1 LTAEIVPV
9 VVEPDSLVV
18 IGLGYVGLPLALEA
32 SKAGF
37 KVTGYDTN
45 AAVVAGLNS
54 GRSHIQ
60 DVSDPDVQVML
71 TAGFTATSDVTS
83 IAAAGA
89 VVICVPTPLG
99 ADRNPDLTAVR
110 AAAQT
115 AGEVIGRGSVVIL
128 ESTTYPGTTDEIVR
142 PIVEKASGLGAGTDF
157 SLAFSPERIDPGNPV
172 FGIRNTPKVVGGITP
187 DCTTAGVALYERLCD
202 TVVRANSA
210 REAEMAKLLENTY
223 RHVNIALVNEMARIC
238 HDLGIDLR
246 DAIRCAATKPFG
258 FEAFDPGPGVGGH
271 CIPVDPGYLSHR
283 VRTWLGY
290 PFRLVDLA
298 VDINDSMPAY
308 VAVRVRETLEA
319 RGTKIDGAR
328 VLLMGV
334 TYKKDCADLRETPA
348 TPLARVLRSYGAELS
363 FCDPYVDEW
372 SVDGAPVPAS
382 ADLAEGIESADIAVL
397 LQVHS
402 AFDLGVLGAHAAKVF
417 DTRGVVP
424 SAERL

>member
-1 LTAEIVPV
+1 LRAEIAQGL
-9 VVEPDSLVV
+9 VEPNSLVV
-18 IGLGYVGLPLALEA
+18 IGLGYVGLPLAREA

-37 KVTGYDTN
+37 KVTGYDTST
-45 AAVVAGLNS
+45 AVVAGLNS

-60 DVSDPDVQVML
+60 DVTDSDVRMML
-71 TAGFTATSDVTS
+71 SAGFLATADLKS
-83 IAAAGA
+83 APAPGA
-89 VVICVPTPLG
+89 VIICVPTPLG
-99 ADRNPDLTAVR
+99 IDRKPDLTAVR
-110 AAAQT
+110 AATQA
-115 AGEVIGRGSVVIL
+115 AGEIIGRGSVVVL

-142 PIVEKASGLGAGTDF
+142 PIIEKASGMAAGTDF
-157 SLAFSPERIDPGNPV
+157 WLAFSPERIDPGNQV
-172 FGIRNTPKVVGGITP
+172 FGIRNTPKVVGGITAE
-187 DCTTAGVALYERLCD
+187 CTAAGVALYERLCD

-283 VRTWLGY
+283 VRTRLGY

-298 VDINDSMPAY
+298 VDINDGMPAY
-308 VAVRVRETLEA
+308 VAVRVREVLEA
-319 RGTKIDGAR
+319 RGTRVFGAR

-348 TPLARVLRSYGAELS
+348 EPLAQVLRSYGAEVS
-363 FCDPYVDEW
+363 FCDPYVAEW
-372 SVDGAPVPAS
+372 TVDGSPVPAS
-382 ADLAEGIESADIAVL
+382 TDLEAAIENSDLAVL

-402 AFDLGVLGAHAAKVF
+402 AFDLPVLAKHAVKVF